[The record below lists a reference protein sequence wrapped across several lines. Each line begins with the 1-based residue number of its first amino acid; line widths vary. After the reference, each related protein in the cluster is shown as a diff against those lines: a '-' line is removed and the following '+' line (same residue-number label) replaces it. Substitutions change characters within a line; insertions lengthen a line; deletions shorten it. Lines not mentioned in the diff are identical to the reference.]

1 MCKLEVRGS
10 HEMMT
15 IQWSPLATLPTIGT
29 SKAKSQ
35 AITSPYVLGSCG
47 HLWNL
52 NSRYG
57 PYIYIHIY
65 IRSMQG
71 YAPAAPH
78 SYGFKWYSASSRG
91 SGKWPLIGSTF
102 CYSIE
107 GTVFIFLFLKV
118 NIFSGYPPVTKH
130 GNWKS
135 PNSMEADRWEN
146 QL

>member
-1 MCKLEVRGS
+1 MIPIGYPPNDRDFQSQITSHHKPIFTWIMWSFMEPKFEVR
-10 HEMMT
+10 
-15 IQWSPLATLPTIGT
+15 A
-29 SKAKSQ
+29 
-35 AITSPYVLGSCG
+35 
-47 HLWNL
+47 
-52 NSRYG
+52 
-57 PYIYIHIY
+57 IY